1 MKLTNLYG
9 LPQPLVKA
17 VENDKYSPGESDY
30 TTTQLAG
37 VPARQLALKKRFWND
52 LTEDV
57 ADRIY
62 SLSGQSKHVILERAA
77 EFCDEYEFLAE
88 QRFYIK
94 RCGKT
99 IGGQIDLYDKNDHV
113 LWDWKETSVYVSYV
127 DLKDEWISQ
136 GNINRLL
143 LEENGHEVNR
153 ILNVALYR
161 DWKRS
166 QVGTKK
172 DYPPHQVQQF
182 EIPVWSKDDTETFI
196 ERRIE
201 EFERAKALLPEC
213 TPEERWYSGDKFA
226 LTKIGNKKATKLFD
240 TEKEA
245 KDHQEIF
252 NMVKGY
258 EVQFRQG
265 INRRCQ
271 SYCVVAERCSQYQ
284 QLKENENGAE
294 SDPAT
299 T

>member
-1 MKLTNLYG
+1 MKLTNRFNLPMPLY
-9 LPQPLVKA
+9 KA
-17 VENDKYSPGESDY
+17 VGNDKYSPGESDY
-30 TTTQLAG
+30 TTTQLSG
-37 VPARQLALKKRFWND
+37 IPARQLILKKRHWHE

-77 EFCDEYEFLAE
+77 EFCDEYEFFAE
-88 QRFYIK
+88 RRFYIN
-94 RCGKT
+94 RCGKV
-99 IGGQIDLYDKNDHV
+99 IGGQIDLYDKTECV

-136 GNINRLL
+136 GNINKLL
-143 LEENGHEVNR
+143 LEENGYPVEK
-153 ILNVALYR
+153 IINVALYR

-182 EIPVWSKDDTETFI
+182 EIPIWPKEQTEDFI
-196 ERRIE
+196 RYRIE
-201 EFERAKALLPEC
+201 QFERAFGSLPEC

-240 TEKEA
+240 TQKEA
-245 KDHQEIF
+245 QDHQEIF

-265 INRRCQ
+265 VNRRCD
-271 SYCVVAERCSQYQ
+271 SYCIVANHCLQYQ
-284 QLKENENGAE
+284 QLKENENGSNA
-294 SDPAT
+294 D
-299 T
+299 

>member
-1 MKLTNLYG
+1 MPLY
-9 LPQPLVKA
+9 KA
-17 VENDKYSPGESDY
+17 VENDKYTPGNSDY

-37 VPARQLALKKRFWND
+37 VPARQLVLKKRFWNE
-52 LTEDV
+52 LSEDV
-57 ADRIY
+57 ADLIY
-62 SLSGQSKHVILERAA
+62 SLSGKSKHVVLERAA
-77 EFCDEYEFLAE
+77 EFCEEYQFLAE
-88 QRFYIK
+88 ERFYVQ

-99 IGGQIDLYDKNDHV
+99 IGGQIDLYDKVEHV
-113 LWDWKETSVYVSYV
+113 LWDWKETSVYVSYM
-127 DLKDEWISQ
+127 DLKDEWVAQ

-143 LEENGHEVNR
+143 LEENGLEVKR

-182 EIPVWSKDDTETFI
+182 EIPLWSKDDTETFI

-201 EFERAKALLPEC
+201 EFERAKAVLPEC

-245 KDHQEIF
+245 QDHREIF
-252 NMVKGY
+252 NMVRGY

-265 INRRCQ
+265 INRRCE
-271 SYCVVAERCSQYQ
+271 SYCMCLPFCDQARELGVKA
-284 QLKENENGAE
+284 NA
-294 SDPAT
+294 SDED
-299 T
+299 